1 MGHIEPLCY
10 TYRNM
15 NIYRLPIFLHIELII
30 SRLLNLKLENK
41 QFIDIEPY
49 IKKQIIVKMTPALEK
64 SKKCM

>member
-1 MGHIEPLCY
+1 
-10 TYRNM
+10 M

-49 IKKQIIVKMTPALEK
+49 IKKQIIVKMTPAL
-64 SKKCM
+64 